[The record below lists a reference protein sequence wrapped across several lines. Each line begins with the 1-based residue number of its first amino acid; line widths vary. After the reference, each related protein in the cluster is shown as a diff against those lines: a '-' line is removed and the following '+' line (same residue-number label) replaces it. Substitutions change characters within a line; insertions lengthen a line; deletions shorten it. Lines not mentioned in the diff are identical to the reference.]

1 MIYADANGSLP
12 LLPEVRDYLATRIPA
27 PLYANP
33 NAIHSLGSKI
43 KFGMEKCRRLIA
55 DVLGAQPAQVIFT
68 SGASES
74 LATVFHHTLLP
85 VTEGKRLIY
94 ASPIEHAAVQA
105 ALEYYQKVWDYSVRY
120 LPVDVDGLVDSA
132 WLEKEL
138 AANASQTALITVMAA
153 NNETGV
159 VQPWE
164 RIRDLAKKY
173 VTPFVCDT
181 TQWIGR
187 MPFDFAA
194 SGLEF
199 AMASGHKLGALPG
212 SGFLLARDPVALS
225 PLIWGGGQENGLRG
239 GTQNYLGVE
248 TLAVAMQTIPEK
260 LKHIATHEA
269 WRADFERSLPSEA
282 KVIGSR
288 YPRLPGTMLV
298 GFPGLHGQGVQIELE
313 SQDIFVTT
321 SSACSDNEP
330 ATSKVLRAMKVDDRL
345 GRSVVRI
352 SLPLSATQKDYQNI
366 SSALLSAYQ
375 KLNKIK
381 AQP

>member
-1 MIYADANGSLP
+1 IY
-12 LLPEVRDYLATRIPA
+12 T
-27 PLYANP
+27 
-33 NAIHSLGSKI
+33 
-43 KFGMEKCRRLIA
+43 
-55 DVLGAQPAQVIFT
+55 
-68 SGASES
+68 
-74 LATVFHHTLLP
+74 
-85 VTEGKRLIY
+85 
-94 ASPIEHAAVQA
+94 SPIEHAAVQA
-105 ALEYYQKVWDYSVRY
+105 ALEYYHKTWGYQIRH
-120 LPVDVDGLVDSA
+120 LPVDVDGLVDIA

-138 AANASQTALITVMAA
+138 TTHAGQTALITVMAA

-159 VQPWE
+159 IQPWE
-164 RIRDLAKKY
+164 AIRDLAKKY
-173 VTPFVCDT
+173 VTPFICDT

-187 MPFDFAA
+187 MPFDFAS
-194 SGLEF
+194 SGLDF

-212 SGFLLARDPVALS
+212 SGFLLARDPLSLS

-248 TLAVAMQTIPEK
+248 TLAIALQTIPEK
-260 LKHIATHEA
+260 LKLIENHET
-269 WRADFERSLPSEA
+269 WRAEFERALPAEA
-282 KVIGSR
+282 KVIGFR
-288 YPRLPGTMLV
+288 YPRLPGTILV

-352 SLPLSATQKDYQNI
+352 SLPLTATQKDYKDV
-366 SSALLSAYQ
+366 SAALLSAYQ

-381 AQP
+381 AQ

>member
-85 VTEGKRLIY
+85 VKGNKNIIY
-94 ASPIEHAAVQA
+94 TSPIEHAAVQA
-105 ALEYYQKVWDYSVRY
+105 ALEYYHKTWGYQIRH
-120 LPVDVDGLVDSA
+120 LPVDVDGLVDIA

-138 AANASQTALITVMAA
+138 TTHAGQTALITVMAA

-159 VQPWE
+159 IQPWE
-164 RIRDLAKKY
+164 AIRDLAKKY
-173 VTPFVCDT
+173 VTPFICDT

-187 MPFDFAA
+187 MPFDFAS
-194 SGLEF
+194 SGLDF

-212 SGFLLARDPVALS
+212 SGFLLARDPLSLS

-248 TLAVAMQTIPEK
+248 TLAIALQTIPEK
-260 LKHIATHEA
+260 LKLIENHET
-269 WRADFERSLPSEA
+269 WRAEFERALPAEA
-282 KVIGSR
+282 KVIGFR
-288 YPRLPGTMLV
+288 YPRLPGTILV

-352 SLPLSATQKDYQNI
+352 SLPLTATQKDYKDV
-366 SSALLSAYQ
+366 STALLSAYQ

-381 AQP
+381 AQ